1 MQQNNISNLKKED
14 KHMLKKSIKKFIAL
28 TLATVTV
35 ATGSTAVSAS
45 TLTPKKSHSEAQIT
59 EYVDYFNEITDRY
72 AFRPDG
78 YVPLYIDGTH
88 DSQLYDSWQM
98 TKLLQNTPGITSEQ
112 KADMK
117 KAADTWKKAYLSER
131 MVYIY
136 WVKWSRMYSYI
147 DDKVS
152 LSQSTSWA
160 PRCKAYAQKMYN
172 ETNTYI
178 SGKSK
183 YNPKLANELRKFN
196 KQRLNIYNKAIDT
209 WFYKMTKKQRAKW
222 GSNIIS
228 GGANGHSYALMTS
241 YVSHCLTKNKMTS
254 NPYYLVGID
263 SVDAFG
269 RGDNYAWGTLK
280 LNPFNGSKD
289 APNTVWN
296 RHIQWKKW

>member
-1 MQQNNISNLKKED
+1 
-14 KHMLKKSIKKFIAL
+14 MLKKSIKKFIAL

-59 EYVDYFNEITDRY
+59 EYVDYFNDITDRY
-72 AFRPDG
+72 AFRPEG
-78 YVPLYIDGTH
+78 YIPLYIDGTH

-98 TKLLQNTPGITSEQ
+98 TTLLQNTPGITSEQ

-117 KAADTWKKAYLSER
+117 KAADTWKRAYLSER
-131 MVYIY
+131 MISVY
-136 WVKWSRMYSYI
+136 WVKWQRMYSYI
-147 DDKVS
+147 EDKVCF
-152 LSQSTSWA
+152 SQSTSWA

-228 GGANGHSYALMTS
+228 GGANGHSDALMTS
-241 YVSHCLTKNKMTS
+241 YVSHCLTKNKMAAR
-254 NPYYLVGID
+254 PYYHGSMLDCSIYID
-263 SVDAFG
+263 DY
-269 RGDNYAWGTLK
+269 GDKNHYSSKTLK
-280 LNPFNGSKD
+280 LHGYDLNPNG
-289 APNTVWN
+289 PNPTWN

>member
-1 MQQNNISNLKKED
+1 
-14 KHMLKKSIKKFIAL
+14 MLNKTIKKLIAL

-59 EYVDYFNEITDRY
+59 EYVDYFNDITDRY

-98 TKLLQNTPGITSEQ
+98 TTLLQKTPGITSEQ

-117 KAADTWKKAYLSER
+117 KAASTWKKAYLSER
-131 MVYIY
+131 MVSVY
-136 WVKWSRMYSYI
+136 WVKWSRMYEYI
-147 DDKVS
+147 EDKVY

-160 PRCKAYAQKMYN
+160 PRCKAYAKKMYN
-172 ETNTYI
+172 EANTYI

-196 KQRLNIYNKAIDT
+196 KQRFNTYNKAIDT
-209 WFYKMTKKQRAKW
+209 WFYKMNKKQRAKY
-222 GSNIIS
+222 GSNIVG
-228 GGANGHSYALMTS
+228 GGANGQSYALMTS
-241 YVSHCLTKNKMTS
+241 Y
-254 NPYYLVGID
+254 ID
-263 SVDAFG
+263 SCFRKKKMSGSLHVYGMLSCSSSVDDYG
-269 RGDNYAWGTLK
+269 DKDNYRLGTLK
-280 LNPFNGSKD
+280 LHGYDLNPNG
-289 APNTVWN
+289 ANPTWN

>member
-1 MQQNNISNLKKED
+1 
-14 KHMLKKSIKKFIAL
+14 MLNKTIKKLIAL

-88 DSQLYDSWQM
+88 NSQLYDSWQM
-98 TKLLQNTPGITSEQ
+98 TTLLQKTPGITSEQ

-117 KAADTWKKAYLSER
+117 KASATWKKAYLSER
-131 MVYIY
+131 MVYVY
-136 WVKWSRMYSYI
+136 WVKWSRMYRYI
-147 DDKVS
+147 DDKVF

-160 PRCKAYAQKMYN
+160 PRCKAYAKKMYN
-172 ETNTYI
+172 ETNAYI

-209 WFYKMTKKQRAKW
+209 WFYKMSKKQRAKY
-222 GSNIIS
+222 GSNIVG
-228 GGANGHSYALMTS
+228 GGANGQSYALMTS
-241 YVSHCLTKNKMTS
+241 Y
-254 NPYYLVGID
+254 ID
-263 SVDAFG
+263 SCFKKKKMSGSLHVYGMLSCSSSVDDYG
-269 RGDNYAWGTLK
+269 DKDNYRLGTLK
-280 LNPFNGSKD
+280 LHGYDLNPNG
-289 APNTVWN
+289 PNPTWN

>member
-1 MQQNNISNLKKED
+1 
-14 KHMLKKSIKKFIAL
+14 MLNKTIKKFIA
-28 TLATVTV
+28 TALAVATV
-35 ATGSTAVSAS
+35 ATTMVAPVSAS

-131 MVYIY
+131 MIYIY
-136 WVKWSRMYSYI
+136 WFKWEKMYRYI
-147 DDKVS
+147 EDKVCF
-152 LSQSTSWA
+152 SQSTSWA

-183 YNPKLANELRKFN
+183 
-196 KQRLNIYNKAIDT
+196 
-209 WFYKMTKKQRAKW
+209 
-222 GSNIIS
+222 
-228 GGANGHSYALMTS
+228 
-241 YVSHCLTKNKMTS
+241 
-254 NPYYLVGID
+254 
-263 SVDAFG
+263 
-269 RGDNYAWGTLK
+269 
-280 LNPFNGSKD
+280 
-289 APNTVWN
+289 
-296 RHIQWKKW
+296 

>member
-1 MQQNNISNLKKED
+1 
-14 KHMLKKSIKKFIAL
+14 MLKKSIKKFIAL

-59 EYVDYFNEITDRY
+59 EYVDYFNDITDRY

-88 DSQLYDSWQM
+88 YSQLYDSWQM
-98 TKLLQNTPGITSEQ
+98 TMMLQNTPGITSEQ

-131 MVYIY
+131 MIYIY
-136 WVKWSRMYSYI
+136 WFKWEKMYRYI
-147 DDKVS
+147 EDKVCF
-152 LSQSTSWA
+152 SQSTSWA

-178 SGKSK
+178 SDKSK

-196 KQRLNIYNKAIDT
+196 NQRLNIYNKAIDT
-209 WFYKMTKKQRAKW
+209 WFFKMTKKQRAKW

-241 YVSHCLTKNKMTS
+241 YVSHCFTKNKMS
-254 NPYYLVGID
+254 YNPYYIYGETNYLGLID
-263 SVDAFG
+263 C
-269 RGDNYAWGTLK
+269 YADKDHYLYNTLK
-280 LNPFNGSKD
+280 LHGYDLNPNG
-289 APNTVWN
+289 PNPTWN

>member
-1 MQQNNISNLKKED
+1 
-14 KHMLKKSIKKFIAL
+14 MLNKTIKKLIAL

-59 EYVDYFNEITDRY
+59 EYVDYFNDITDRY

-98 TKLLQNTPGITSEQ
+98 TTLLQKTPGITSEQ

-131 MVYIY
+131 MISVYWI
-136 WVKWSRMYSYI
+136 KWTKMYEYI
-147 DDKVS
+147 EDKVY

-241 YVSHCLTKNKMTS
+241 YVSHCLTKNKMSS
-254 NPYYLVGID
+254 NPYYRYGMLSCSTRID
-263 SVDAFG
+263 DY
-269 RGDNYAWGTLK
+269 GDKNHYRIGTLK
-280 LNPFNGSKD
+280 LNSSNRGDNS
-289 APNTVWN
+289 PNVIWN
-296 RHIQWKKW
+296 RHIGWQKW

>member
-1 MQQNNISNLKKED
+1 
-14 KHMLKKSIKKFIAL
+14 MLKKSLKKLIAL

-45 TLTPKKSHSEAQIT
+45 TLTPKKSHSKAQIT
-59 EYVDYFNEITDRY
+59 EYVDYFNDITDRY

-78 YVPLYIDGTH
+78 YVPLYADGTH
-88 DSQLYDSWQM
+88 YSQLYNSWQM
-98 TKLLQNTPGITSEQ
+98 TTLLQKTPGITSEQ

-117 KAADTWKKAYLSER
+117 KAASTWKKAYLSER
-131 MVYIY
+131 MILVYWI
-136 WVKWSRMYSYI
+136 KWTRMYHYI
-147 DDKVS
+147 DEKVY

-160 PRCKAYAQKMYN
+160 PRCKAYAKKMYN

-209 WFYKMTKKQRAKW
+209 WFYKMSKKQRAKYG
-222 GSNIIS
+222 GSIIS
-228 GGANGHSYALMTS
+228 GGKDGGSLVLMSSYI
-241 YVSHCLTKNKMTS
+241 SHCLSKNDLVID
-254 NPYYLVGID
+254 PYY
-263 SVDAFG
+263 SC
-269 RGDNYAWGTLK
+269 GDKDCSTKLDDYGDKNHYSSKTLK
-280 LNPFNGSKD
+280 LEGYDLNPNG
-289 APNTVWN
+289 ANPTWN